1 MVCQILVL
9 QKRRFKSYCLNSLRT
24 LQGGYRGFYAKN
36 TITLTPKVVN
46 DIHKRGGTIL
56 GTSRGGHDTT
66 KIVDS
71 IQDRGINQVYI
82 IGGDGTQRGASVIF
96 DVRMRSCG
104 KNFPEFIMI

>member
-1 MVCQILVL
+1 MGFLTNDLMIVEI
-9 QKRRFKSYCLNSLRT
+9 

-36 TITLTPKVVN
+36 TIPLNSKVVN

-96 DVRMRSCG
+96 EV
-104 KNFPEFIMI
+104 NAVL